1 MVCFEDLND
10 CCDHIKQLLWI
21 SMYEHSLKDKKKTSE
36 NYKNIFHCYSF
47 VFIFYIKKFVQMFMN
62 SR

>member
-21 SMYEHSLKDKKKTSE
+21 SMYEHSLKDKKRPRRIIKT
-36 NYKNIFHCYSF
+36 F
-47 VFIFYIKKFVQMFMN
+47 FIVIHLCLYFT
-62 SR
+62 